1 MVDLARFCADFDID
15 LREAQQV
22 LNSST
27 GVADSA
33 LPWYV
38 QVIVGLSAWVTAIV
52 TVLFGGTILEFMGIA
67 DFEKLPLAILG
78 AGFLAAGL
86 GLLRRGQTGLFLTQL
101 AIALAA
107 AGNAMIAAG
116 IWFQW
121 ELWPAAAASV
131 VIAGL
136 VVRTTSNRQ
145 LQFLSSLFAA
155 GLVVVWL
162 LDDNIAHCLDIAAM
176 GTLAGALILLYP
188 PQKDMRPTAVV
199 LLLMVPLLSAIV
211 DIVPGSLEQAS
222 RGGTI
227 AKITSIAIFLWLVVL
242 LWRRMTTRDTRLQL
256 AGFAVAATAVSMIL
270 PAGGSAALVIMM
282 LAFVLGSRPLALL
295 GILLQI
301 WSLWRFYYDLHMT
314 LLDKSLVLVAV
325 GTVLLGLWWFVT
337 RDRFAKVQE

>member
-1 MVDLARFCADFDID
+1 MVDLTRFCADFGID
-15 LREAQQV
+15 PYQAQQV
-22 LNSST
+22 LDSST
-27 GVADSA
+27 GEADRA

-38 QVIVGLSAWVTAIV
+38 QIIVGVSAWVTAIV
-52 TVLFGGTILEFMGIA
+52 TVLFGVALLDFLGIVDLEQ
-67 DFEKLPLAILG
+67 PLAILG

-86 GLLRRGQTGLFLTQL
+86 GLLKRGQTGLFLAQL

-121 ELWPAAAASV
+121 ELWPAAATSV

-136 VVRTTSNRQ
+136 VILGTSNRL

-155 GLVVVWL
+155 GLLVLWL
-162 LDDNIAHCLDIAAM
+162 LNDNISHCLDIAAM
-176 GTLAGALILLYP
+176 GTLAGSLILLYP
-188 PQKDMRPTAVV
+188 PQKDLRPTAVV

-211 DIVPGSLEQAS
+211 DIDPGMLWQAS
-222 RGGTI
+222 PGGWI
-227 AKITSIAIFLWLVVL
+227 AKITSLAIFLWLVVL
-242 LWRRMTTRDTRLQL
+242 LWRRTTTRETRLQL
-256 AGFAVAATAVSMIL
+256 AGFAVAAMVVSLVL

-295 GILLQI
+295 GVLLQI

-314 LLDKSLVLVAV
+314 LLAKSMVLVAV
-325 GTVLLGLWWFVT
+325 GTVLLALWWLVT
-337 RDRFAKVQE
+337 RDSSAMVQD